1 MMKTNEWWRHAVVY
15 QIYPQSFKD
24 TNNDGI
30 GDLRGVIEKLDYIKS
45 IGVNTL
51 WLTPV
56 FESPLIDNGYDVSD
70 YKKIASDFGTMQDM
84 EKLITEAHRHG
95 LKLIFDLVVNHSSDK
110 HQWFQESKL
119 SRNNAYSDYYIWR
132 DPRPDGTAPSNL
144 GSVFG
149 GSAWTYVK
157 TRNQYYLHLFAQEQP
172 DLNWDSKELRYAVYD
187 IMDFW
192 LAKGVDG
199 FRMDSIS
206 FLSKNTN
213 FDDVPVEDNKK
224 LGAYYYG
231 TANGPHIHEYL
242 QEMHQVIYSKYPN
255 IMLVGETPHTSMQQ
269 AKLYVEPNRKEL
281 NMVFQFE
288 HMHVDYGEYGRY
300 SDVTFKMSDLRQSM
314 ARWQEA
320 ISWNALYL
328 GNHDQPRLVSR
339 FGNEGRY
346 REKSAKMLAII
357 QILQKGTPFIYQG
370 DEIGMT
376 NAHFTRLSQYRDL
389 EAHNTAKF
397 LQAKQLSKEQ
407 TMNFLA
413 RKSRDNARTPMQ
425 WQNDVNAGFSAGKPW
440 IDVNTNYDNI
450 NVNDAQNDKSSILT
464 FYQRLIALKLQS
476 RLTIDGDF
484 TLINA
489 NDSSVFAYQRQ
500 LGSQKLIV
508 LGSFSEKKVR
518 YVLPKELMN
527 VQGKLVL
534 SNYQDTSKYLTQT
547 LFLRPYEGVVYLINE
562 QHE

>member
-1 MMKTNEWWRHAVVY
+1 MKTNEWWRHAVVY

-346 REKSAKMLAII
+346 REKSAKMLAMI

-508 LGSFSEKKVR
+508 LGSFSEEKVR

>member
-346 REKSAKMLAII
+346 REKSAKMLAMI

-500 LGSQKLIV
+500 FGSQKLIV

>member
-56 FESPLIDNGYDVSD
+56 FESPLIDNGYDVSG

-346 REKSAKMLAII
+346 REKSAKMLAMI

>member
-346 REKSAKMLAII
+346 REKSAKMLAMI

-508 LGSFSEKKVR
+508 LGSFSEEKVR

>member
-1 MMKTNEWWRHAVVY
+1 MKTNEWWRHAVVY

-346 REKSAKMLAII
+346 REKSAKMLAMI

-500 LGSQKLIV
+500 FGSQKLIV

>member
-1 MMKTNEWWRHAVVY
+1 MKTNEWWRHAVVY

>member
-1 MMKTNEWWRHAVVY
+1 MMKTNEWWRRAVVY
-15 QIYPQSFKD
+15 QIYPQSFND

-30 GDLRGVIEKLDYIKS
+30 GDLRGIIEKLDYIKS

-51 WLTPV
+51 WLTPF

-70 YKKIASDFGTMQDM
+70 YKKVASDFGTMQDM
-84 EKLITEAHRHG
+84 ETLIAEAHQRG
-95 LKLIFDLVVNHSSDK
+95 LKLIFDLVVNHSSDQ
-110 HQWFQESKL
+110 HQWFRESKL
-119 SRNNAYSDYYIWR
+119 SRDNKYSDYYIWR
-132 DPRPDGTAPSNL
+132 DPKPNGAAPSNL

-157 TRNQYYLHLFAQEQP
+157 ERNQYYLHLFAKEQP
-172 DLNWDSKELRYAVYD
+172 DLNWDSKALRYAVYD
-187 IMDFW
+187 VMDFW

-206 FLSKNTN
+206 FLSKNAE
-213 FDDVPVEDNKK
+213 FEDVPVEDNKK
-224 LGAYYYG
+224 FGAYYYG

-242 QEMHQVIYSKYPN
+242 KEMHQVIYSKYPD
-255 IMLVGETPHTSMQQ
+255 IMLVGETPHTSMNQ
-269 AKLYVEPNRKEL
+269 AKLYVEPNRQEL

-288 HMHVDYGEYGRY
+288 HMHVDYGAYGRY

-314 ARWQEA
+314 ARWQKTL
-320 ISWNALYL
+320 SWNALYL

-339 FGNEGRY
+339 FGDEGRY
-346 REKSAKMLAII
+346 RVKSAKMLAMI

-376 NAHFTRLSQYRDL
+376 NAHFTALSQYKDL
-389 EAHNTAKF
+389 EANNTAAF
-397 LQAKQLSKEQ
+397 LQSEHVSHKQIM
-407 TMNFLA
+407 TFLA

-425 WQNDVNAGFSAGKPW
+425 WEDTVNGGFSSHKPW
-440 IDVNTNYDNI
+440 IEVNTNYAKI
-450 NVNDAQNDKSSILT
+450 NVSEATSDENSILA
-464 FYQRLIALKLQS
+464 FYRQLIALKLQS
-476 RLTIDGDF
+476 QLTIDGDF
-484 TLINA
+484 TLISA

-500 LGSQKLIV
+500 LDGQKLIV
-508 LGSFSEKKVR
+508 LGSFSGKKVR
-518 YVLPKELMN
+518 YSLPKEIAN
-527 VQGKLVL
+527 ANGKLVL
-534 SNYQDTSKYLTQT
+534 SNYQDTPNDLNPT

>member
-1 MMKTNEWWRHAVVY
+1 MKTNEWWRHAVVY

-346 REKSAKMLAII
+346 REKSAKMLAMI